1 MNNMF
6 GRNTS
11 YSSGSYGS
19 NSNNYGGNYSYSN
32 NMTGSNINRQPPI
45 GSSRVKSY

>member
-32 NMTGSNINRQPPI
+32 MTGSNINRQPPI